1 MSESAYSQTAIRTL
15 NRFLGSLSGRFHSC
29 LLLGLV
35 WFAGSVPLSTS
46 LFAVD
51 PELGFQTRHGDEIVV
66 CGQLYRIGTPVKLW
80 MDRGGYDAY
89 RTTRRF
95 SPFDQ
100 RSWEK
105 TVADMKEGKVD
116 FVTKPQE
123 LHPDRYGLRYERD
136 SSTEFTPQQL
146 DEVRGGGWEL
156 ASLQEKVDQFV
167 LHFDVC
173 GTSAQCF
180 YILHDRRGL
189 SVHFMLDVDGTIYQ
203 TLDLK
208 ERAWHSTKAND
219 RSIGIE
225 IANIGAYRPDSRD
238 TPFAKWYRTDASGQ
252 VQLIFPENIKGRE
265 ALSSKTLRPRRAEPV
280 KGSIHGR
287 DYVQYDYTPEQYE
300 ALIKL
305 SAALSDIFPKLK
317 PDAPRTPEGT
327 IIDRTLS
334 DEQWASFSGILG
346 HYHVQSNKTDP
357 GPAMDWDYLLEGV
370 RRQKA
375 QIEAARKSPI
385 PFSNDNR

>member
-1 MSESAYSQTAIRTL
+1 MPESAKTKTL
-15 NRFLGSLSGRFHSC
+15 FRESVRFLKLFAKSFQSC
-29 LLLGLV
+29 FLLGLV
-35 WFAGSVPLSTS
+35 WFVGTLLRPST
-46 LFAVD
+46 LVAAD

-95 SPFDQ
+95 SPFDE

-105 TVADMKEGKVD
+105 TVADMKEGKLD

-123 LHPDRYGLRYERD
+123 LHPDRYGLRYERS
-136 SSTEFTPQQL
+136 SSTEYSPQEL
-146 DEVRGGGWEL
+146 EEIRGGGWTL

-180 YILHDRRGL
+180 YILHDKRGL

-225 IANIGAYRPDSRD
+225 IANIGAYRPDARD
-238 TPFAKWYRTDASGQ
+238 NPFSKWYRADASGQ
-252 VQLIFPENIKGRE
+252 VHLIFPENIKGRD
-265 ALSSKTLRPRRAEPV
+265 LLLNKTLRPRRSEPV

-287 DYVQYDYTPEQYE
+287 DYIQYDYTQEQYE

-317 PDAPRTPEGT
+317 PDVPRTPEGQ

-357 GPAMDWDYLLEGV
+357 GPAMDWDYLLKGV
-370 RRQKA
+370 RRQKD
-375 QIEAARKSPI
+375 QIEASRKTSQK
-385 PFSNDNR
+385 

>member
-1 MSESAYSQTAIRTL
+1 MSLRLFRSRPGAWISKAAR
-15 NRFLGSLSGRFHSC
+15 GR
-29 LLLGLV
+29 
-35 WFAGSVPLSTS
+35 
-46 LFAVD
+46 
-51 PELGFQTRHGDEIVV
+51 
-66 CGQLYRIGTPVKLW
+66 
-80 MDRGGYDAY
+80 DRGLRPAIQDWNACEAMDGPG
-89 RTTRRF
+89 RLRRLSNDPPLF
-95 SPFDQ
+95 PFDQ

-123 LHPDRYGLRYERD
+123 LHPDRYGLRYERA
-136 SSTEFTPQQL
+136 SATEFTPQQL
-146 DEVRGGGWEL
+146 EEVRGGGWTLE
-156 ASLQEKVDQFV
+156 SLQEKVDQFV

-180 YILHDRRGL
+180 YILHDKRGL

-238 TPFAKWYRTDASGQ
+238 NPFAKWYRTNADGQ
-252 VQLIFPENIKGRE
+252 AQLIFPENIKGRD
-265 ALSSKTLRPRRAEPV
+265 LLLSKTLRSRKAEPV

-317 PDAPRTPEGT
+317 PDAPRTPEGN

-346 HYHVQSNKTDP
+346 HYHVQST
-357 GPAMDWDYLLEGV
+357 
-370 RRQKA
+370 RRTRAPLWIGTIYSKECA
-375 QIEAARKSPI
+375 VKRLKSKQREI
-385 PFSNDNR
+385 SA